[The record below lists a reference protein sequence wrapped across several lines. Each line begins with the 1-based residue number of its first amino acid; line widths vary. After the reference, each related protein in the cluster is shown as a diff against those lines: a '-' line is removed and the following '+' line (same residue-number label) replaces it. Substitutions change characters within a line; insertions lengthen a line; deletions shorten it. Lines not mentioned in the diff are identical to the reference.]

1 MSIVASPAKVVVI
14 HGAMRTGKTMHAE
27 KFARHYGCARA
38 VDWARCHKPH
48 PAPQD
53 GDLLLTTE
61 PPAVIQKAFPE
72 ATIVPI
78 NNARRAVSLGDAPDA
93 GFPLSA
99 GAPVT
104 AADFSAIGVTLP
116 LTNAGDGEIIDL
128 RDQVV
133 IQVDPHCALPDDLV
147 AQIVD
152 LIVRTINA
160 TEFSA

>member
-1 MSIVASPAKVVVI
+1 MI
-14 HGAMRTGKTMHAE
+14 HGAMRTGKTMHAD
-27 KFARHYGCARA
+27 KFARHYGCTRT

-48 PAPQD
+48 PAPHD

-78 NNARRAVSLGDAPDA
+78 NTARRAVSLGDAPNN
-93 GFPLSA
+93 GFPA
-99 GAPVT
+99 ATGAPVT
-104 AADFSAIGVTLP
+104 AADFAALGVTLP
-116 LTNAGDGEIIDL
+116 LTNAGDGEITDL

-133 IQVDPHCALPDDLV
+133 IQVDPHCMLMDDLV
-147 AQIVD
+147 AQIAD
-152 LIVRTINA
+152 LIVCTVNA